1 MEISLIKAFDYNKI
15 DKILQEY
22 IEDDNER
29 EKLIISLQNIET
41 RRRAEIVSSAGRL
54 SRFPGDVL
62 EVLNLSEGK
71 TLEQNTNYASRVI
84 GMVHESISDHDY
96 CVFAMKDVSPL
107 VEQTIIAERFSSFT
121 IKSRR
126 EVDFSNVGFY
136 IPNFHNK
143 EGEIHPDNKS
153 IQQEYKK
160 YMQSLFDSYEKLVKQ
175 GIPVEDARFVLP
187 YCYHS
192 NIIMGID
199 AHTLKDMI
207 IKFTKTKYQNIEEL
221 RELGEKLYQIA
232 KQEVPY
238 IIPIIDATP
247 SKQSDDVE
255 EYLNNNISKEKYQII
270 EQPKLLSYSYEV
282 DDSILISAIM
292 RRYKYDYDQAKKVY
306 DKLSENPNFQYEL
319 MKKIAFSSDKLELTQ
334 ANFRFQIPLSYAI
347 LTHLTRHRT
356 HDIIVPDFV
365 PNPDLMQYKTPP
377 TIKKEHEDE
386 YNNIFYQ
393 NQAMYEHFKNDYGIR
408 EEDLVYFTLSGNL
421 INVITNMNGK
431 TLEHILRLRECNKAQ
446 WETRQMAYGMHKEI
460 KALDD
465 AKIFEQILGS
475 TCITQGICNE
485 GKECCGKVY
494 TLKNK
499 K

>member
-1 MEISLIKAFDYNKI
+1 MEVSLIKAFDYNKI

-160 YMQSLFDSYEKLVKQ
+160 YMQSLFDSYEKLVNQ

-238 IIPIIDATP
+238 IIPTIDATP

-270 EQPKLLSYSYEV
+270 EQPKLLSYSQEV
-282 DDSILISAIM
+282 DASILISAIM

>member
-1 MEISLIKAFDYNKI
+1 M
-15 DKILQEY
+15 
-22 IEDDNER
+22 
-29 EKLIISLQNIET
+29 
-41 RRRAEIVSSAGRL
+41 
-54 SRFPGDVL
+54 
-62 EVLNLSEGK
+62 
-71 TLEQNTNYASRVI
+71 
-84 GMVHESISDHDY
+84 
-96 CVFAMKDVSPL
+96 
-107 VEQTIIAERFSSFT
+107 
-121 IKSRR
+121 
-126 EVDFSNVGFY
+126 
-136 IPNFHNK
+136 
-143 EGEIHPDNKS
+143 
-153 IQQEYKK
+153 
-160 YMQSLFDSYEKLVKQ
+160 
-175 GIPVEDARFVLP
+175 
-187 YCYHS
+187 
-192 NIIMGID
+192 
-199 AHTLKDMI
+199 
-207 IKFTKTKYQNIEEL
+207 
-221 RELGEKLYQIA
+221 
-232 KQEVPY
+232 
-238 IIPIIDATP
+238 
-247 SKQSDDVE
+247 
-255 EYLNNNISKEKYQII
+255 
-270 EQPKLLSYSYEV
+270 
-282 DDSILISAIM
+282 
-292 RRYKYDYDQAKKVY
+292 
-306 DKLSENPNFQYEL
+306 
-319 MKKIAFSSDKLELTQ
+319 
-334 ANFRFQIPLSYAI
+334 SYAI